1 MKLKMSKHKTN
12 QYIPKIIADLSEGRY
27 SLKRVS
33 EGERDPSRLRRI
45 KKLFKKLKQVKG
57 ELLEDRII
65 LFFKLG
71 KELGEDNIYVGE
83 KNDRLCARRVY
94 KIFEKSYL
102 WIPIGK
108 DWKMR
113 YFSRISVKDAEEIAR
128 NWISTE
134 LNPVEGENMWNDQS
148 SLIDAQQND
157 QPELQITLQE
167 VIGMIDSTAPEET
180 RGDDV
185 RPEETRGD
193 DVRPKETRGDD
204 VRPEETRGDDVR
216 FEETRGDDVR
226 PEETLTDEMQ
236 QWFDWVV

>member
-1 MKLKMSKHKTN
+1 MSKRKAN
-12 QYIPKIIADLSEGRY
+12 QHVPKIIADLSEGRY
-27 SLKRVS
+27 SLEKVP
-33 EGERDPSRLRRI
+33 EGERDPSRLGRI
-45 KKLFKKLKQVKG
+45 KKLFKKLRKAKG
-57 ELLEDRII
+57 ELMEDRII
-65 LFFKLG
+65 LFFELG
-71 KELGEDNIYVGE
+71 KELGDDKIYVEE

-94 KIFEKSYL
+94 KSFEKSYP
-102 WIPIGK
+102 WILIGK

-134 LNPVEGENMWNDQS
+134 LNPVEGENMWHKQS

-193 DVRPKETRGDD
+193 N
-204 VRPEETRGDDVR
+204 VRPEETRGDN
-216 FEETRGDDVR
+216 VR
-226 PEETLTDEMQ
+226 PEETRTDEMQ